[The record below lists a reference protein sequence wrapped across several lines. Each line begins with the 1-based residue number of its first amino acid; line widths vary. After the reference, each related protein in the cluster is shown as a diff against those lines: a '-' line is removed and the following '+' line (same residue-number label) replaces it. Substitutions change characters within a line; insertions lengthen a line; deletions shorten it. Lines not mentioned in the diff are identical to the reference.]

1 MIGAAATLGGVT
13 RMTVSLVVIMFEL
26 TGGLTYIVPIMI
38 AVMISKW
45 VGDAIISD
53 GIYDGHIHLYG
64 YPFLDSKREFTHN
77 TLACDVMKPR
87 RNDAPLSIVDLSTVT
102 VGVLQDLVSETDYF
116 GFPCVLDSTSQLLAG
131 FLTRKDITFVLDQV
145 THRRE
150 GTTRESRI
158 FFIDSTRRVNQQL
171 LESTVPSVNFRGLM
185 DPSPFQISD
194 QTPMETVVEMFR
206 KMGLRQVL
214 VSHNGRL
221 LGIITKKDV
230 LRHIAERDRK
240 DPTTIRFN

>member
-1 MIGAAATLGGVT
+1 
-13 RMTVSLVVIMFEL
+13 MTVSLVVIMFEL

-45 VGDAIISD
+45 VGDAIIRD

-77 TLACDVMKPR
+77 TLACDVMRPR
-87 RNDAPLSIVDLSTVT
+87 QSDPPLTIVDLSQVT
-102 VGVLQDLVSETDYF
+102 VGLLEDLVSDTDYF

-145 THRRE
+145 NSRRE
-150 GTTRESRI
+150 GATRESRV

-171 LESTVPSVNFRGLM
+171 QESTVPSVNFRGLM
-185 DPSPFQISD
+185 DPSPFQIAD

-230 LRHIAERDRK
+230 LRHIAEQEHK
-240 DPTTIRFN
+240 DPASIRFH